1 MLVDWTTVSAAVGAV
16 LYFLV
21 AGVVLMR
28 RALRG
33 RAAHFV
39 VLYTAVSFLWALS
52 QVLERLGWFSFLPDG
67 FLARVPFYGVLI
79 LSWLLLHLGR
89 SFLRLERTGLGWC
102 ALGVAAL
109 VAVVVLDANLLAL
122 PEALWADK
130 GWVLQRQGLT
140 FGVLLLSWGLFM
152 GGSALLTARV
162 YRRTRQPLHR
172 NRIIYWPLALGFTI
186 VGDALLF
193 SGQEALGS
201 GFRLLGTL
209 VAAYVVLTHR
219 LPDVRQL
226 GRRTASYLIVTLLTV
241 LMYTA
246 GFMATHYAFQT
257 VPGYS
262 PLLAGA
268 AMALVLV
275 ILFQPL
281 LRLVQ
286 QLVNRLI
293 SGAGYDPGRAL
304 REYSLSISNIL
315 DMERLEAMAVGIISE
330 AMEIRRG
337 ALFLVNHQER
347 EEQEDGSGYFHLRG
361 VRDVGTEYAH
371 PGVLSANSPVVRCLR
386 REHRPLTQ
394 YDIDLLSRF
403 REIAPTER
411 AWLAS
416 LGMDVYVPIYA
427 KGEWIGLL
435 ALGPKVSGDRYFD
448 DDLALLS
455 TLADQTAV
463 ALENARLFDDLKIRN
478 VENERLNKELAVINR
493 ELARLDQAKSDFI
506 SVASHELR
514 TPLTQARGYTEI
526 LIEMIQD
533 GSLTPDMAFQMT
545 NGIRKASRR
554 LEEIINTMFDISQID
569 TETLA
574 LTPSVTSVAMI
585 VNGAVETW
593 ATALEE
599 RQQTLTVENL
609 AELPPITGDVK
620 RLHQALS
627 HLIQNAIKYT
637 PDDGQIRITGR
648 LLGEG
653 MLPQDQTIEIIVA
666 DTGIGIAPHDLERV
680 FEKFYRAG
688 DVMLHSTGK
697 TKFRGAGPGLGLTI
711 ARGIVEAHGGRIWAE
726 SPGYDEETCPGS
738 QFHVVLPVQPRLLE
752 AESSA
757 ALIAS
762 VSADNDQ
769 VQKIA

>member
-1 MLVDWTTVSAAVGAV
+1 MSIDWRTVSAAVGAV

-21 AGVVLMR
+21 AGGVLVR
-28 RALRG
+28 RGLQE
-33 RAAHFV
+33 RATRSLI
-39 VLYTAVSFLWALS
+39 LYTAVSFLWALS
-52 QVLERLGWFSFLPDG
+52 QALEQLGWFTFLPDD

-79 LSWLLLHLGR
+79 LSWLLLHLSR
-89 SFLRLERTGLGWC
+89 SFLRLERTGLGWW
-102 ALGVAAL
+102 ALGLAAM
-109 VAVVVLDANLLAL
+109 VAVAVLDANLLAL
-122 PEALWADK
+122 PEALWVDR
-130 GWVLQRQGLT
+130 GWVGLT
-140 FGVLLLSWGLFM
+140 FGVLILGWGLFI
-152 GGSALLTARV
+152 GGGALLTAKV
-162 YRRTRQPLHR
+162 YRQTRQPLHR
-172 NRIIYWPLALGFTI
+172 NRLTYWPLALGFTV
-186 VGDALLF
+186 VGDVLLF

-201 GFRLLGTL
+201 SFRLLGTL
-209 VAAYVVLTHR
+209 IAAYVVLTHR
-219 LPDVRQL
+219 LPDVRQI
-226 GRRTASYLIVTLLTV
+226 GRRTTSYLIITLLTV
-241 LMYTA
+241 IIYTA
-246 GFMATHYAFQT
+246 GFIAAHYVFQT
-257 VPGYS
+257 VTGYS

-286 QLVNRLI
+286 QLVDRLI

-315 DMERLEAMAVGIISE
+315 DMERLEAVAVGIISE

-337 ALFLVNHQER
+337 ALFLVDHQKG
-347 EEQEDGSGYFHLRG
+347 EEPEDGSGYFHLRG
-361 VRDVGTEYAH
+361 VRGMGAELAH
-371 PGVLSANSPVVRCLR
+371 PGALSASSPVASCLR

-411 AWLAS
+411 AWLTS

-463 ALENARLFDDLKIRN
+463 AMENARLFDDLRARN
-478 VENERLNKELAVINR
+478 AENERLNKELA
-493 ELARLDQAKSDFI
+493 RLDQTKSDFI

-514 TPLTQARGYTEI
+514 TPLTQVRGYAEI
-526 LIEMIQD
+526 LKEMSQD
-533 GSLTPDMAFQMT
+533 GSLTPGMAFQMT
-545 NGIRKASRR
+545 DGIGQASRR
-554 LEEIINTMFDISQID
+554 LEEIIDIMFDVSQLD

-574 LTPSVTSVAMI
+574 LSLSVTSVAMI
-585 VNGAVETW
+585 VRGAVDIW

-599 RQQTLTVENL
+599 RQQMLTLEGLT
-609 AELPPITGDVK
+609 ELPLITADGK
-620 RLHQALS
+620 RLHQVFS
-627 HLIQNAIKYT
+627 HLVQNAIKYT
-637 PDDGQIRITGR
+637 PDGGEIRITGC

-653 MLPQDQTIEIIVA
+653 IVPQDQIVEIVVA
-666 DTGIGIAPHDLERV
+666 DTGIGIAPDDLERI

-688 DVMLHSTGK
+688 DVMLHSSGR
-697 TKFRGAGPGLGLTI
+697 TKFKGAGPGLGLTI

-726 SPGYDEETCPGS
+726 SPGYDEKTCPGS
-738 QFHVVLPVQPRLLE
+738 HFYVVLPLQPRLLE
-752 AESSA
+752 AESSTA
-757 ALIAS
+757 FIAS
-762 VSADNDQ
+762 VRAGTDQ
-769 VQKIA
+769 V